1 MGFQFRGT
9 GVEAEVY
16 KIPVLALD
24 VFDSYLILNCFDIQ
38 IGWGLDVGL
47 LFRLSPSLQIVCGV
61 LPESL

>member
-1 MGFQFRGT
+1 
-9 GVEAEVY
+9 VEAEVY